1 MATHEYDAVIIGSG
15 HNGLIVGNYLAMAG
29 LSVCVLEAN
38 DMIGGCTTTVEC
50 TLPGFKHDIGSVA
63 LGAIQSNP
71 VYANDELGIR
81 EKYGFEF
88 IDTKKNGATLYPDGT
103 GVVEDGDL
111 AHELAQIAAYS
122 PEDAHAYGQFIQEKA
137 RLLPLISTGMS
148 TCPPP
153 MGLFVNQLNS
163 TPEGRDLF
171 KSMSMSAL
179 QMARQW
185 FKHPKTISHVLK
197 ISTEVMVTPEDA
209 GSAMWMMFVTVGNAF
224 RSGSLP
230 KGGSIALPNALAAAL
245 KDRGGEIIL
254 NKKVVKINVED
265 GRAVSV
271 ETADGDTYVGTKAI
285 ISNVDARRVFL
296 EMVDGYELDPK
307 FKRDLEQI
315 IPAPMSG
322 VMQAVAIDDAPHY
335 KAGPEFDD
343 AVVVEP
349 IPENFQDLLDG
360 YRAMVEGRLPEKRSL
375 CPESLVPSLFD
386 PERAP
391 EGKHVLYLW
400 QLAPAGVGEEGMDWW
415 KNHPEEVEQFARDIR
430 EHFFSYTNNLSED
443 NVLAYKVFTPDFYSE
458 WNDNI
463 IDGNIT
469 GPGAYLFQSY
479 AYRPLPEIGQFRTMI
494 DGLYLTGM
502 GTHPGGAV
510 TGGGRGT
517 AQIILD
523 DLGFDWDDVLDN
535 K

>member
-122 PEDAHAYGQFIQEKA
+122 PEDAQAYGQFIQEKA

-349 IPENFQDLLDG
+349 IPRTSKICSMAIAPWWRVACLRSGRFAPSRSCRRCSIRSG
-360 YRAMVEGRLPEKRSL
+360 RRRASTYCICGSSPRPV
-375 CPESLVPSLFD
+375 
-386 PERAP
+386 
-391 EGKHVLYLW
+391 W
-400 QLAPAGVGEEGMDWW
+400 
-415 KNHPEEVEQFARDIR
+415 ARRGWI
-430 EHFFSYTNNLSED
+430 
-443 NVLAYKVFTPDFYSE
+443 
-458 WNDNI
+458 
-463 IDGNIT
+463 
-469 GPGAYLFQSY
+469 
-479 AYRPLPEIGQFRTMI
+479 
-494 DGLYLTGM
+494 
-502 GTHPGGAV
+502 
-510 TGGGRGT
+510 GGRTIPRRSSSSRVTSASTSSATPTTSARITCSPTRCSRPTSTVSGT
-517 AQIILD
+517 TTSSTAISQVPVPISSRATPIDRCRRLA
-523 DLGFDWDDVLDN
+523 N
-535 K
+535 SAR

>member
-122 PEDAHAYGQFIQEKA
+122 PEDAQAYGQFIQEKA

-349 IPENFQDLLDG
+349 IPENVQDLLDG

-386 PERAP
+386 PEL
-391 EGKHVLYLW
+391 G
-400 QLAPAGVGEEGMDWW
+400 AGG
-415 KNHPEEVEQFARDIR
+415 QARTVSVAAR
-430 EHFFSYTNNLSED
+430 
-443 NVLAYKVFTPDFYSE
+443 
-458 WNDNI
+458 
-463 IDGNIT
+463 
-469 GPGAYLFQSY
+469 PG
-479 AYRPLPEIGQFRTMI
+479 RCGRGG
-494 DGLYLTGM
+494 DGLVEE
-502 GTHPGGAV
+502 PSR
-510 TGGGRGT
+510 GGR
-517 AQIILD
+517 A
-523 DLGFDWDDVLDN
+523 VRA
-535 K
+535 

>member
-1 MATHEYDAVIIGSG
+1 MATETYDAVIIGSG

-29 LSVCVLEAN
+29 LSVCVLEAKN
-38 DMIGGCTTTVEC
+38 VIGGCTATVEC

-103 GVVEDGDL
+103 GVRGGWRFGPRARADRRLFARRRPGLRTVHPGEGPAAAPDFHRYVHLSSSDG
-111 AHELAQIAAYS
+111 AVRQPAEL
-122 PEDAHAYGQFIQEKA
+122 HARRTA
-137 RLLPLISTGMS
+137 TCSNPCP
-148 TCPPP
+148 CPPCRW
-153 MGLFVNQLNS
+153 LS
-163 TPEGRDLF
+163 
-171 KSMSMSAL
+171 
-179 QMARQW
+179 QW

-254 NKKVVKINVED
+254 NKKVDQDQRGEWARGERGD
-265 GRAVSV
+265 R
-271 ETADGDTYVGTKAI
+271 ADGDAYVGTKAI

-315 IPAPMSG
+315 VPAPMSG

-349 IPENFQDLLDG
+349 IPENVHDLLDG

-415 KNHPEEVEQFARDIR
+415 KNHPEEVEQLRA
-430 EHFFSYTNNLSED
+430 
-443 NVLAYKVFTPDFYSE
+443 
-458 WNDNI
+458 
-463 IDGNIT
+463 
-469 GPGAYLFQSY
+469 
-479 AYRPLPEIGQFRTMI
+479 
-494 DGLYLTGM
+494 
-502 GTHPGGAV
+502 
-510 TGGGRGT
+510 
-517 AQIILD
+517 
-523 DLGFDWDDVLDN
+523 
-535 K
+535 

>member
-122 PEDAHAYGQFIQEKA
+122 PEDAQAYGQFIQEKA

-285 ISNVDARRVFL
+285 ISNV
-296 EMVDGYELDPK
+296 
-307 FKRDLEQI
+307 
-315 IPAPMSG
+315 
-322 VMQAVAIDDAPHY
+322 
-335 KAGPEFDD
+335 
-343 AVVVEP
+343 EP
-349 IPENFQDLLDG
+349 IPENVQDLLDG

-415 KNHPEEVEQFARDIR
+415 KNHPEERSSSSRVTSASTSSATPTTSARITCSPTRCSRPTSTVSGTTTSSTAISQVPVPISSRATPIDRCRRLANFAR
-430 EHFFSYTNNLSED
+430 
-443 NVLAYKVFTPDFYSE
+443 
-458 WNDNI
+458 
-463 IDGNIT
+463 
-469 GPGAYLFQSY
+469 
-479 AYRPLPEIGQFRTMI
+479 
-494 DGLYLTGM
+494 
-502 GTHPGGAV
+502 
-510 TGGGRGT
+510 
-517 AQIILD
+517 
-523 DLGFDWDDVLDN
+523 
-535 K
+535 

>member
-1 MATHEYDAVIIGSG
+1 MATETYDAVIIGSG

-29 LSVCVLEAN
+29 LSVCVLEAKN
-38 DMIGGCTTTVEC
+38 VIGGCTATVEC

-71 VYANDELGIR
+71 VYADDELGIR

-103 GVVEDGDL
+103 GVLEDGDL
-111 AHELAQIAAYS
+111 AHELEQIAAYS
-122 PEDAHAYGQFIQEKA
+122 PEDAQAYGQFIQEKA

-171 KSMSMSAL
+171 KSMSMTAL
-179 QMARQW
+179 QMAQQW

-209 GSAMWMMFVTVGNAF
+209 GSAMWMMFVAVGNAF

-245 KDRGGEIIL
+245 KDRGGKIVL
-254 NKKVVKINVED
+254 NKKVTKINVEN

-271 ETADGDTYVGTKAI
+271 ETEDGDVYVGTKAI

-296 EMVDGYELDPK
+296 E
-307 FKRDLEQI
+307 I
-315 IPAPMSG
+315 IGRLRARSRSSATWSKSFRRPCPVSCRRWPSTMRRTTSG
-322 VMQAVAIDDAPHY
+322 FT
-335 KAGPEFDD
+335 PEFDD

-349 IPENFQDLLDG
+349 IPENFQGLAGRLSPRHG
-360 YRAMVEGRLPEKRSL
+360 RGRLPRS
-375 CPESLVPSLFD
+375 
-386 PERAP
+386 AP
-391 EGKHVLYLW
+391 C
-400 QLAPAGVGEEGMDWW
+400 APNRSCRRCSTPAGPRGQACPLQAAGPLRRRRGGAWTGGRTIPRRW
-415 KNHPEEVEQFARDIR
+415 SALPATSASTSSATPPI
-430 EHFFSYTNNLSED
+430 SED
-443 NVLAYKVFTPDFYSE
+443 NVMAYKVFTPDFYSE
-458 WNDNI
+458 WNENI

-469 GPGAYLFQSY
+469 ARAPICSELRLSPPARD
-479 AYRPLPEIGQFRTMI
+479 RPVP
-494 DGLYLTGM
+494 
-502 GTHPGGAV
+502 H
-510 TGGGRGT
+510 
-517 AQIILD
+517 D
-523 DLGFDWDDVLDN
+523 DRRSVP
-535 K
+535 

>member
-1 MATHEYDAVIIGSG
+1 MATETYDAVIIGSG

-29 LSVCVLEAN
+29 LSVCVLEAKN
-38 DMIGGCTTTVEC
+38 VIGGCTATVEC

-71 VYANDELGIR
+71 VYADDELGIR

-103 GVVEDGDL
+103 GVLEDGDL
-111 AHELAQIAAYS
+111 AHELEQIAAYS
-122 PEDAHAYGQFIQEKA
+122 PEDAQAYGQFIQEKA

-171 KSMSMSAL
+171 KSMSMTAL
-179 QMARQW
+179 QMAQQW

-209 GSAMWMMFVTVGNAF
+209 GSAMWMMFVAVGNAF

-245 KDRGGEIIL
+245 KDRGGKIVL
-254 NKKVVKINVED
+254 NKKVTKINVEN

-271 ETADGDTYVGTKAI
+271 ETEDGDVYVGTKAI

-315 IPAPMSG
+315 VPAPMSG

-335 KAGPEFDD
+335 KAGSRVRRRRRGGAHSRELPGP
-343 AVVVEP
+343 A
-349 IPENFQDLLDG
+349 
-360 YRAMVEGRLPEKRSL
+360 GRLSRHGRGPSSREALPVPRIARAVAVRPPAGPRGQACPLPLAAGPLRRRRGGHGLVEEPSRGGGAL
-375 CPESLVPSLFD
+375 CPRHPRALLQLHHQSQRRQRDGLQGVHARLLQRVER
-386 PERAP
+386 EHHRRQHHGARAP
-391 EGKHVLYLW
+391 ICSRATPIALCPRS
-400 QLAPAGVGEEGMDWW
+400 ASS
-415 KNHPEEVEQFARDIR
+415 AR
-430 EHFFSYTNNLSED
+430 
-443 NVLAYKVFTPDFYSE
+443 
-458 WNDNI
+458 
-463 IDGNIT
+463 
-469 GPGAYLFQSY
+469 
-479 AYRPLPEIGQFRTMI
+479 
-494 DGLYLTGM
+494 
-502 GTHPGGAV
+502 
-510 TGGGRGT
+510 
-517 AQIILD
+517 
-523 DLGFDWDDVLDN
+523 
-535 K
+535 

>member
-1 MATHEYDAVIIGSG
+1 MTTETYDAVIIGSG

-29 LSVCVLEAN
+29 LSVCVLEAKN
-38 DMIGGCTTTVEC
+38 VIGGCTATVEC

-71 VYANDELGIR
+71 VYADDELGIR

-103 GVVEDGDL
+103 GVLEDGDL
-111 AHELAQIAAYS
+111 AHELEQIAAYS
-122 PEDAHAYGQFIQEKA
+122 PEDAQAYGQFIQEKA

-171 KSMSMSAL
+171 KSMSMTAL
-179 QMARQW
+179 QMAQQW

-245 KDRGGEIIL
+245 KDRGGKIVL
-254 NKKVVKINVED
+254 NKKVTKINVEN

-271 ETADGDTYVGTKAI
+271 ETEDGDVYVGTKAI
-285 ISNVDARRVFL
+285 VSMWMPVACSSRWWTATSSTPSSSATWSKSFRHPCPASCRRWPSTMRRTTRPV
-296 EMVDGYELDPK
+296 P
-307 FKRDLEQI
+307 
-315 IPAPMSG
+315 SST
-322 VMQAVAIDDAPHY
+322 
-335 KAGPEFDD
+335 D

-386 PERAP
+386 PQRAP

-400 QLAPAGVGEEGMDWW
+400 QLAPSGVGEEGMDWW
-415 KNHPEEVEQFARDIR
+415 KNHPEEVERFARDIR
-430 EHFFSYTNNLSED
+430 EHFFSYTTNLSED
-443 NVLAYKVFTPDFYSE
+443 NVMAYKVFTPDFYSE
-458 WNDNI
+458 WNENI

-517 AQIILD
+517 AQVVLEDLD
-523 DLGFDWDDVLDN
+523 VDWDDTLDN